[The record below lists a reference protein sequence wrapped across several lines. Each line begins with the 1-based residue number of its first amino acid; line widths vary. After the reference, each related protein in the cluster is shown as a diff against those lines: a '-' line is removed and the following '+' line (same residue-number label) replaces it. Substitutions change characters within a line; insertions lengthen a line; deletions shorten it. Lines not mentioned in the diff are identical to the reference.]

1 MTSSRIGN
9 STVNAMD
16 RHVYNSRIRIGPPL
30 LLVKDINRELRFYG
44 GYFDLQP
51 IRKYQDH
58 HGGFIYD
65 LGFRHL
71 SGSSES
77 LPLISL
83 QHSPDAKIPSPRS
96 AGLFHFAILLPD
108 RGDLAA
114 TYLALKGS
122 GMRFDG
128 FEGHLIT
135 ESLYLRDPKNNGI
148 EIYRDRPSEEWPR
161 DTEGR
166 LVMDALPLNL
176 QTLLSEMNKGDSN
189 NKITFL
195 T

>member
-1 MTSSRIGN
+1 MTSRRMGN
-9 STVNAMD
+9 STENAMG
-16 RHVYNSRIRIGPPL
+16 RNVYSSRIRIGPPL
-30 LLVKDINRELRFYG
+30 LLVKDIDIELRFYG
-44 GYFDLQP
+44 EYFDLQP

-58 HGGFIYD
+58 RGGFIYD

-114 TYLALKGS
+114 NLPCPQRVWNAVRWVCG
-122 GMRFDG
+122 
-128 FEGHLIT
+128 
-135 ESLYLRDPKNNGI
+135 
-148 EIYRDRPSEEWPR
+148 PSSHR
-161 DTEGR
+161 VVISTR
-166 LVMDALPLNL
+166 
-176 QTLLSEMNKGDSN
+176 S
-189 NKITFL
+189 
-195 T
+195 